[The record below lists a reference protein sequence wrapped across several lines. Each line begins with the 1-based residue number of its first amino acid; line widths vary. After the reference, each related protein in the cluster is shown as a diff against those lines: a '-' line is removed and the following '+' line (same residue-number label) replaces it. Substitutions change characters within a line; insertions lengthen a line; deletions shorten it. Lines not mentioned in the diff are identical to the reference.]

1 MATDSGNAPVVVFDC
16 ETTGLG
22 RHDRIVEIAVVTL
35 DPVTLEITDEYDTL
49 VNPERDVGPVG
60 LHGITPPM
68 VEAAPVFEEV
78 VAALARRLHG
88 RTLVSH
94 NLPFDVR
101 MLRYEFER
109 MGAAFSPGAGV
120 CTQKATRQKLSAACD
135 MLGIELEHQHRA
147 LADARATA
155 RVLRQ
160 MTEDDRVHE
169 IAEALGDSGITEA
182 QELAAEIV
190 RSGIRFKFVDKP
202 LRVVS
207 ADEYHAW
214 EAVASIASSHGAPPD
229 TNKSDDWRPRTRDPE
244 HVWLAYNQRL
254 DLVPSDDEQLLAE
267 IDLEQL
273 GLPSG
278 FEPPRL

>member
-109 MGAAFSPGAGV
+109 MGVAFSPGAGV
-120 CTQKATRQKLSAACD
+120 CTQKATRQKLSAAATCS
-135 MLGIELEHQHRA
+135 A
-147 LADARATA
+147 SSWSTSTA
-155 RVLRQ
+155 RSPTPAR
-160 MTEDDRVHE
+160 RHRC
-169 IAEALGDSGITEA
+169 SGRCC
-182 QELAAEIV
+182 V
-190 RSGIRFKFVDKP
+190 RR
-202 LRVVS
+202 
-207 ADEYHAW
+207 
-214 EAVASIASSHGAPPD
+214 SS
-229 TNKSDDWRPRTRDPE
+229 RPRR
-244 HVWLAYNQRL
+244 
-254 DLVPSDDEQLLAE
+254 PSAT
-267 IDLEQL
+267 
-273 GLPSG
+273 S
-278 FEPPRL
+278 RRR